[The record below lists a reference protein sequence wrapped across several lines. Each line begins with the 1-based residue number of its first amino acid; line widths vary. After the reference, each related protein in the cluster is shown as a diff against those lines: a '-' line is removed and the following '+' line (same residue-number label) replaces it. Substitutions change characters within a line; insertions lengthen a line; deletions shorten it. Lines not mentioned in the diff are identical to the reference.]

1 MNKNI
6 LVKTIAA
13 AAFFG
18 TLVASA
24 FGQTALQDRVNLY
37 LRDADLLTA
46 TRLLSEQTGLQ
57 FVVEPGNHNYQKIN
71 LSLQGATAEDAIK
84 YVCQAAGGYAERNE
98 DGVFIIRFGVKREAL
113 PLASDIDA
121 DKIIIRTIQ
130 VRQADPREAL
140 ELIKYGAVLETDRAY
155 RELWEARNYQQPNN
169 FGTPQTNPMLG
180 ALSRFRG
187 ETAEDMYGEPLTLPG
202 ATANQ
207 RAGGGGGG
215 AGQPGGGGG
224 PGGGA
229 GQPGGGPGGGGGGA
243 SFSGPNP
250 GGGDSFLPP
259 GTTDLSYNPATNELI
274 FRGTA
279 AAYQDLLQ
287 ILSEIDKAPKQ
298 VTVKVEFITTTQSL
312 DRALG
317 IDWNYERA
325 GIFAGVAPGY
335 FAASS
340 DPVFLNYATGNVSI
354 RLRALLQNGNGRV
367 VTAPVVRTLNNQLAS
382 ITAGQNTVI
391 FATQQVVS
399 AGGTVSSTTVP
410 IPITIQSFL
419 QVRPRIN
426 GDNTITMTLAP
437 QIQNITGIRTGPDG
451 STFPETTFQ
460 GVNVAIRVR
469 DGETIA
475 LGGLTAKQ
483 DTFTEQRIPL
493 LSDLP
498 IIGQLFKRRQTN
510 QISSELIIFV
520 TPKIVDE
527 STAGLGIP

>member
-1 MNKNI
+1 MNNNI

-18 TLVASA
+18 TLAATA

-46 TRLLSEQTGLQ
+46 TRMLSEQTGLQ
-57 FVVEPGNHNYQKIN
+57 FVVEPGAHSFEKIN
-71 LSLQGATAEDAIK
+71 LSLEGATAETAIK

-98 DGVFIIRFGVKREAL
+98 DGVFIIRFGTKRDPKPIA
-113 PLASDIDA
+113 ADIDA
-121 DKIIIRTIQ
+121 GKIIFRAIQ

-140 ELIKYGAVLETDRAY
+140 ELIKYGAVLDTDRAY

-169 FGTPQTNPMLG
+169 FGTPMTNPMLG

-187 ETAEDMYGEPLTLPG
+187 DTAEDIYSEPLTLPG

-207 RAGGGGGG
+207 IRGGGGGG
-215 AGQPGGGGG
+215 GGQPGGGSGQPGG
-224 PGGGA
+224 PGAGGGA
-229 GQPGGGPGGGGGGA
+229 GSGA
-243 SFSGPNP
+243 SFAGPNA
-250 GGGDSFLPP
+250 GGGDTHLPA
-259 GTTDLSYNPATNELI
+259 GTTDLTYNPATNELI

-279 AAYQDLLQ
+279 AAYDELLQ
-287 ILSEIDKAPKQ
+287 ILSQIDKAPKQ

-437 QIQNITGIRTGPDG
+437 QIQNISGIRTGPDG
-451 STFPETTFQ
+451 STFPESTFQ
-460 GVNVAIRVR
+460 GVNVAIRVK

-498 IIGQLFKRRQTN
+498 IIGQLFRRRQTN